1 MWEIIKRSSLGF
13 SLIVVMS
20 SILLISDWNQRKHA
34 AQPMRRIAIVQY
46 ASQTIIDEGVRGMRD
61 GLAEHGFIDGQ
72 TVSIK
77 QFNAENDIATANSIL
92 FTGAKPVF
100 ADVRE
105 DTFNIDPEDIERK
118 ITKNTK
124 AIIPVDLYGHP
135 ADMDA
140 IGDIA
145 RRHGLAVIEDACQAH
160 GATCNGRKAGSFDTG
175 CFSFYPTKN
184 MTTSEGGII
193 TTNDKDFADKARMV
207 KSHGSKVR
215 YYHEMLGFNLRM
227 TDISAAIGVAQL
239 GKVDSYN
246 GRRIENARLLSD
258 LLHGVNG
265 IVTPTV
271 KPGYSHVFHQYT
283 IRVTDEFHLSRDEA
297 MKRLGEAGIGSSIY
311 YPLPIHQQP
320 FYREIGYSESHPVSE
335 KLAKEVLSL
344 PVHPSVTGEDI
355 HFIAD
360 TIRGL

>member
-1 MWEIIKRSSLGF
+1 MIPIAKPLIGQEEIDS
-13 SLIVVMS
+13 VVRVMES
-20 SILLISDWNQRKHA
+20 GTIAEGPRVKEFEELFAQYVGVGHAVAVNSGTAALHVALLAHGIGQG
-34 AQPMRRIAIVQY
+34 
-46 ASQTIIDEGVRGMRD
+46 DEVITTP
-61 GLAEHGFIDGQ
+61 F
-72 TVSIK
+72 T
-77 QFNAENDIATANSIL
+77 FIATANSVL

-135 ADMDA
+135 ADMEA
-140 IGDIA
+140 IEDIA
-145 RRHGLAVIEDACQAH
+145 KRHGLAVIEDACQAH
-160 GATCNGRKAGSFDTG
+160 GASCNGRKAGSFDIG

-193 TTNDKDFADKARMV
+193 TTNDKDFADRARMV
-207 KSHGSKVR
+207 RSHGSKVR

-227 TDISAAIGVAQL
+227 TDISAAIGIAQL
-239 GKVDSYN
+239 RKVDSFN
-246 GRRIENARLLSD
+246 ARRIENARLLSD
-258 LLHGVNG
+258 LLQGVKG
-265 IVTPTV
+265 IVPPRV
-271 KPGYSHVFHQYT
+271 KPGYTHVFHQYT
-283 IRVTDEFHLSRDEA
+283 IRVTDGFRLSRDDV
-297 MKRLGEAGIGSSIY
+297 MKKLGDAGISSFIY

-320 FYREIGYSESHPVSE
+320 FYREIGYSESHPIAE
-335 KLAKEVLSL
+335 RLAKEVLSL
-344 PVHPSVTGEDI
+344 PIHPSVSSEDI